1 MQCRNCGTEI
11 ADKAI
16 VCFRCGVG
24 TTDPVR
30 KPVPIKPVG
39 RGMPLVAAG
48 IVPLLLALAALALSE
63 ASGYPR
69 EMDIGAMILA
79 SAGILVLIA
88 RLLRRR

>member
-16 VCFRCGVG
+16 VCYRCGVA

-30 KPVPIKPVG
+30 KPATLASR
-39 RGMPLVAAG
+39 RGGPPLFAG
-48 IVPLLLALAALALSE
+48 ILPLLLALVALAGAQ

-69 EMDIGAMILA
+69 EMELA
-79 SAGILVLIA
+79 AAVLAALGVLLVIT
-88 RLLRRR
+88 RVVRRR

>member
-24 TTDPVR
+24 TTDPIR
-30 KPVPIKPVG
+30 KPAPIG
-39 RGMPLVAAG
+39 ARRGGPPLVAG
-48 IVPLLLALAALALSE
+48 ILPLILALAAFLAAE
-63 ASGYPR
+63 PSGYPR
-69 EMDIGAMILA
+69 DMDIAAAVLALVGA
-79 SAGILVLIA
+79 LVLIA